1 MCLESPQSAC
11 QTSTELCDPAVPP
24 ESPGV
29 LGSPGSSGPPGPPAP
44 PEAPGAGDDDN
55 TRSPEHDGAGS
66 GTARAAVG
74 QERPRI
80 LVADDDDDFREIVVE
95 ILAMAGWQPLQATSG
110 QQALD
115 MVTREQ
121 PDVLLI
127 DQRMPGLRGDQV
139 IGRLRANNQ
148 HLPIVLVTAA
158 KNVDEIARALGI
170 RFYLQKPV
178 GLAQLKATIRQAMD
192 GHADTV

>member
-1 MCLESPQSAC
+1 MRRDGMGLESPQPAC
-11 QTSTELCDPAVPP
+11 KASTELCDPAVPP
-24 ESPGV
+24 ESPGP
-29 LGSPGSSGPPGPPAP
+29 PGAPGPPGPSGPS
-44 PEAPGAGDDDN
+44 GAGDGDGA
-55 TRSPEHDGAGS
+55 RSPGHDGAGS

-74 QERPRI
+74 QERRRI

-115 MVTREQ
+115 MVAREQ

-139 IGRLRANNQ
+139 IGHLRANNQ

-192 GHADTV
+192 CHADTM